1 MPPFQTRSPQPP
13 TYSEQSFDMTPAD
26 RPARRW
32 TRRLAQI
39 ATVIL
44 YAIAIG
50 SIALQLTI

>member
-13 TYSEQSFDMTPAD
+13 TYCEQSFDMTPAD

-32 TRRLAQI
+32 ARCVAQI

-50 SIALQLTI
+50 SIAAQLTL